1 MANNLDLVY
10 LNYNIPTTSYTP
22 SASSSSSLQSTTYS
36 KNYNQKNKPNQKN
49 QKNQTNQK
57 NKELNENLSKLTNS
71 NYNRM
76 FQSNSYSQFKTL
88 VREELRKV
96 TEKQY
101 EGLMRIKSLRQDKRY
116 EEGIKMQ
123 YEKLKKMKTE
133 TEKSMYQIREYLD
146 YIEVNKN
153 SNNQFLPYLIGFE
166 SRYKI
171 GEIVIPDII
180 GFTIKNRPEIRDQYM
195 WFIFMMVKQFLG
207 DLGYLYESIDT
218 LYEYLGREIPN
229 LINSKDISLKLCEFY
244 KDTPEMKAL
253 YNINNYYNLL
263 SDILENGKFNI
274 NKFFSDP
281 SAKKEDK
288 IKRGGAP
295 TKTKQSSQKSSF
307 LKALGIPD
315 FSKKKS
321 SLLNDNK
328 KGDAYEKKV
337 KYILKNEAL
346 SLKKPEIGSTSKF
359 DTLKKLLKDKG
370 KVIFTEKLEK
380 DLEDLPK
387 FTLSGYTNMPISSYN
402 PDLKDIT
409 NIKGIISELTT
420 SQKSNL
426 SNNTKLY
433 LNDLLKQIKSN
444 PNGSFTEIVELC
456 DTVKSYLSIRDF
468 YTGKEHA
475 FSETAS
481 SGDLKYYND
490 IRKLYKLYEKFYNTY
505 GIKNLPLSS
514 DSKTEQKK
522 IGLHILKG
530 IGNYCSIVREF
541 LIESIRRVESNEVL
555 VREKERVERL
565 KREKEE
571 RNQRD
576 RQEKQERNQREK
588 QERPVK
594 QEREENQEKQENQN
608 KKPVNKNALLKKKIE
623 RINKEISEAKSNVVK
638 KKLEELKLKI
648 MKS

>member
-1 MANNLDLVY
+1 MANNLDLDLLY
-10 LNYNIPTTSYTP
+10 LNYIPPNTSY
-22 SASSSSSLQSTTYS
+22 SASSSSTSSSPSTTYS
-36 KNYNQKNKPNQKN
+36 KNNSQRNSNKKNETNKTNQKN
-49 QKNQTNQK
+49 QKN
-57 NKELNENLSKLTNS
+57 KELEENLTKLTNS

-76 FQSNSYSQFKTL
+76 FQSNAYSQFKTQ

-207 DLGYLYESIDT
+207 DLGYLYVSIET
-218 LYEYLGREIPN
+218 LYDHLVKEIPI
-229 LINSKDISLKLCEFY
+229 LINSKDISLKLCDFY
-244 KDTPEMKAL
+244 KDTSEMKAL

-274 NKFFSDP
+274 NKFFSDA
-281 SAKKEDK
+281 SAKKEEK
-288 IKRGGAP
+288 LKRGGGP

-346 SLKKPEIGSTSKF
+346 SLKDPSIGSTSKF
-359 DTLKKLLKDKG
+359 DTLKKLLKDSG
-370 KVIFTEKLEK
+370 KVIFTEKLRKNLEK
-380 DLEDLPK
+380 IQTDPTTIIT
-387 FTLSGYTNMPISSYN
+387 FPPSSGSKINNIS
-402 PDLKDIT
+402 DIKD
-409 NIKGIISELTT
+409 ELTNKPT
-420 SQKSNL
+420 KNL
-426 SNNTKLY
+426 DKKDKEFLNKL
-433 LNDLLKQIKSN
+433 LQQIKSD
-444 PNGSFTEIVELC
+444 PEYAGAFTEIVNLC
-456 DTVKSYLSIRDF
+456 DTGKSYLSYRDF
-468 YTGKEHA
+468 YTGKEYP
-475 FSETAS
+475 SNETTS
-481 SGDLKYYND
+481 SGDEKYYYD
-490 IRKLYKLYEKFYNTY
+490 ILKLYKLYEKFYNTY

-514 DSKTEQKK
+514 DSKTAQKK

-594 QEREENQEKQENQN
+594 QEREENQEKQS
-608 KKPVNKNALLKKKIE
+608 VNKNALLKKKIE

-638 KKLEELKLKI
+638 KKLEELKMKI